1 MANYFPEKKQEDG
14 YAQKNSAETRK
25 SMREKWMLTSKRAD
39 YQAIGQHFGIDPLLA
54 KLIRNRDI
62 IEETDIAAYLH
73 GTVEDMHN
81 PLLLK
86 GMAEA
91 ADLVE
96 AAIHQGK
103 QITVA
108 SDFDDDGIF
117 ASMVLWSGIRRLGGK
132 VVLDTPDRISEGY
145 GLNERMVDAAVAQ
158 GSEMILTCDNGIAAF
173 EAVAYARQK
182 GLQVVITDHHEVLF
196 SEEGGEKVYHYPQAN
211 AIVNHKQP
219 DCCYPFKCLCGA
231 GVAYKLIQVLY
242 ERAGIPKEELYPLL
256 EYTTIATVA
265 DVMDLQGENRI
276 IVKEGLRRLPG
287 TKNVGLAAIIKATGL
302 EGKTISAY
310 HIGFVIGPCFNA
322 AGRLETAQTALSL
335 LMETNEA
342 AAMAKAEELKA
353 LNDAR
358 KDMTLK
364 GLEQALARIQEE
376 GLEQDK
382 VLCVRLKDCHE
393 SLVGIIAGRVRETY
407 HRPVYVFTDA
417 AEGIKGSGRSI
428 EAYDMYQKLVP
439 HGNLLSRFGGH
450 PMAAGLSLPE
460 ENLPLLRE
468 ALNRDSGLTDEDL
481 VPVVRID
488 AALPVQYISEGL
500 IAQLEQL
507 EPFGKG
513 NPKPLFAEQHFKV
526 LRANIL
532 GKNRNVL
539 KLQVMN
545 RQGAVIEAL
554 YFGNIE
560 EWDRFVAEEY
570 GQEQLDLVYR
580 GKDNHVDL
588 AFTYYPSVNEFRGT
602 KTLQIVIQNYC
613 RIPL

>member
-1 MANYFPEKKQEDG
+1 
-14 YAQKNSAETRK
+14 
-25 SMREKWMLTSKRAD
+25 MREKWMLTSKRAD
-39 YQAIGQHFGIDPLLA
+39 YQEIGKQFGIDPLLA

-62 IEETDIAAYLH
+62 IDEADIEAYLR
-73 GTVEDMHN
+73 GTVKDMHN

-86 GMAEA
+86 GMKEA

-117 ASMVLWSGIRRLGGK
+117 ASMVLWTGIRRLGGR

-145 GLNERMVDAAVAQ
+145 GLNERIVDAAVAQ

-173 EAVAYARQK
+173 EAVAYAREK

-196 SEEGGEKVYHYPQAN
+196 SEEKGEKVYHYPNAN

-219 DCCYPFKCLCGA
+219 DCPYPFKSLCGA

-242 ERAGIPKEELYPLL
+242 DRAGIPEEELYPLL
-256 EYTTIATVA
+256 EYTAIATVA

-276 IVKEGLRRLPG
+276 IVKEGLRRLPN
-287 TKNVGLAAIIKATGL
+287 TANTGLAAIIKATGL
-302 EGKTISAY
+302 EGKAISAY

-342 AAMAKAEELKA
+342 DAMEKAVELKE

-364 GLEQALARIQEE
+364 GLEQALTRIQED

-382 VLCVRLKDCHE
+382 VLCIRLHDCHE

-439 HGNLLSRFGGH
+439 CGNLLSRFGGH

-460 ENLPLLRE
+460 ENLPLLRA
-468 ALNRDSGLTDEDL
+468 ALNADCGLTEEDL

-488 AALPVQYISEGL
+488 AALPIQYITEGL
-500 IAQLEQL
+500 IEQLELL

-513 NPKPLFAEQHFKV
+513 NPKPLFAEQHFRV
-526 LRANIL
+526 LRATIL

-560 EWDRFVAEEY
+560 EWDDFVAAEY
-570 GQEQLDLVYR
+570 GKEQLELIYH
-580 GKDNHVDL
+580 GKDNQVDL
-588 AFTYYPSVNEFRGT
+588 AFTYYPSVNEFRGV

>member
-1 MANYFPEKKQEDG
+1 
-14 YAQKNSAETRK
+14 
-25 SMREKWMLTSKRAD
+25 MREKWMLTSKRAD
-39 YQAIGQHFGIDPLLA
+39 YQEIGKRFGIDPLLA

-62 IEETDIAAYLH
+62 IEETDIAAYLN
-73 GTVEDMHN
+73 GTVKDMHD

-86 GMAEA
+86 GMKEA

-96 AAIHQGK
+96 AAIRQGK

-117 ASMVLWSGIRRLGGK
+117 ASMVLWTGIRRLGGK

-145 GLNERMVDAAVAQ
+145 GLNERIVDAAVAQ
-158 GSEMILTCDNGIAAF
+158 GSKMILTCDNGIAAF
-173 EAVAYARQK
+173 EAVTYAREK

-196 SEEGGEKVYHYPQAN
+196 SEENGEKVYHYPNAN

-219 DCCYPFKCLCGA
+219 DCPYPFKCLCGA

-242 ERAGIPKEELYPLL
+242 DRAGIPEEELYPLL
-256 EYTTIATVA
+256 EYTAIATVA

-276 IVKEGLRRLPG
+276 IVKEGLRRLPN
-287 TKNVGLAAIIKATGL
+287 TANTGLAAIIKATGL
-302 EGKTISAY
+302 DGKPISAY

-342 AAMAKAEELKA
+342 AAMEKAAELKE

-358 KDMTLK
+358 KDMTRK
-364 GLEQALARIQEE
+364 GLEQALSRIQED

-382 VLCVRLKDCHE
+382 VLCIRLHDCHE

-439 HGNLLSRFGGH
+439 CGHLLSRFGGH

-460 ENLPLLRE
+460 ENLPLLRA
-468 ALNRDSGLTDEDL
+468 ALNADCGLTEGDL

-488 AALPVQYISEGL
+488 AALPIQYITEGL
-500 IAQLEQL
+500 IEQLELL

-513 NPKPLFAEQHFKV
+513 NPKPLFAEQHFRV
-526 LRANIL
+526 LRAAIL

-560 EWDRFVAEEY
+560 EWDSFVAAEY
-570 GQEQLDLVYR
+570 GREQLDLVYH
-580 GKDNHVDL
+580 GKDNRVDL
-588 AFTYYPSVNEFRGT
+588 AFTYYPSVNEFRGV

>member
-1 MANYFPEKKQEDG
+1 MGVKMK
-14 YAQKNSAETRK
+14 
-25 SMREKWMLTSKRAD
+25 EKWVLTAKKAE
-39 YQAIGQHFGIDPLLA
+39 YQKIGERFHIDPLLA

-62 IEETDIAAYLH
+62 TEEQDIKVYLY
-73 GTVEDMHN
+73 GTLEDLHD

-86 GMAEA
+86 GMKEA

-96 AAIHQGK
+96 AAIRQGK

-117 ASMVLWSGIRRLGGK
+117 ASMVLWTGIRRLGGK
-132 VVLDTPDRISEGY
+132 VVIDTPDRVSEGY
-145 GLNERMVDAAVAQ
+145 GLNERIVDAAIQ
-158 GSEMILTCDNGIAAF
+158 NGSEMILTCDNGIAAF
-173 EAVAYARQK
+173 EAVAYAKEK
-182 GLQVVITDHHEVLF
+182 GMQVVVTDHHEVLF
-196 SEEGGEKVYHYPQAN
+196 SEENGKKVYHYPQAD

-219 DCCYPFKCLCGA
+219 DCPYPFKCLCGA

-242 ERAGIPKEELYPLL
+242 ERAGVPKEELYELL
-256 EYTTIATVA
+256 EYTAIATVA

-276 IVKEGLRRLPG
+276 IVKEGLRRLPQ
-287 TKNVGLAAIIKATGL
+287 TRNVGLSAIIKATGL
-302 EGKTISAY
+302 DGKSISAY

-335 LMETNEA
+335 LMETDEA
-342 AAMAKAEELKA
+342 AAMEKAMELKE

-364 GLEQALARIQEE
+364 GVEQALEQIQKE
-376 GLEQDK
+376 GLEDDR
-382 VLCVRLKDCHE
+382 VLCIRLHDCHE
-393 SLVGIIAGRVRETY
+393 SLVGIIAGRIREAY
-407 HRPVYVFTDA
+407 HRPVYVFTDGT
-417 AEGIKGSGRSI
+417 EGIKGSGRSI
-428 EAYDMYQKLVP
+428 EAYNMYQKLVP
-439 HGNLLSRFGGH
+439 QGHLLSRFGGH

-460 ENLPLLRE
+460 ENLPLLRK
-468 ALNRDSGLTDEDL
+468 ALNEECGLTEADL

-488 AALPVQYISEGL
+488 APLPVQYITEQL
-500 IAQLEQL
+500 IAELELL

-513 NPKPLFAEQHFKV
+513 NPKPLFAEQHFRILKAAV
-526 LRANIL
+526 L
-532 GKNRNVL
+532 GKNKNVL

-554 YFGNIE
+554 YFGDIE
-560 EWDRFVAEEY
+560 EWNRFVIEEY
-570 GQEQLDLVYR
+570 GQAQLDCAYR
-580 GKDNHVDL
+580 GRENHIDL
-588 AFTYYPSVNEFRGT
+588 AFTYYPSVNEFRGV

>member
-1 MANYFPEKKQEDG
+1 
-14 YAQKNSAETRK
+14 
-25 SMREKWMLTSKRAD
+25 MREKWMLTSKRAD
-39 YQAIGQHFGIDPLLA
+39 YQGIGERFGIDPLLA
-54 KLIRNRDI
+54 KLIRNRNI
-62 IEETDIAAYLH
+62 IEETDIAAYLY
-73 GTVEDMHN
+73 GTVEDMHD

-96 AAIHQGK
+96 EAIHQEK

-117 ASMVLWSGIRRLGGK
+117 ASMVLWTGIRRLGGK
-132 VVLDTPDRISEGY
+132 AVLDTPDRISEGY
-145 GLNERMVDAAVAQ
+145 GLNERIVDAAIAQ

-196 SEEGGEKVYHYPQAN
+196 SEENGEKVYHYPEAN

-219 DCCYPFKCLCGA
+219 DCPYPFKCLCGA

-256 EYTTIATVA
+256 EYTAIATVA

-276 IVKEGLRRLPG
+276 IVREGLRRLPN
-287 TKNVGLAAIIKATGL
+287 TRNVGLAAIIKATGL
-302 EGKTISAY
+302 EGKSISAY

-335 LMETNEA
+335 LMETDEA
-342 AAMAKAEELKA
+342 IAMEKAVELKA

-364 GLEQALARIQEE
+364 GLEQALTRIQED

-382 VLCVRLKDCHE
+382 VLCVRLHDCHE
-393 SLVGIIAGRVRETY
+393 SLVGIIAGRVREVY
-407 HRPVYVFTDA
+407 HRPVYVFTDGG
-417 AEGIKGSGRSI
+417 EGIKGSGRSI
-428 EAYDMYQKLVP
+428 EAYNMYQKLVP
-439 HGNLLSRFGGH
+439 HGRLLSRFGGH

-460 ENLPLLRE
+460 EHLPLLRE
-468 ALNRDSGLTDEDL
+468 ALNADCGLTEEDL
-481 VPVVRID
+481 VPVIHID
-488 AALPVQYISEGL
+488 AALPIQYISEGL
-500 IAQLEQL
+500 IQQLELL

-513 NPKPLFAEQHFKV
+513 NPKPLFAEQHFKL
-526 LRANIL
+526 LRANVL

-570 GQEQLDLVYR
+570 GQEQLDLVYK
-580 GKDNHVDL
+580 GKENHVDL